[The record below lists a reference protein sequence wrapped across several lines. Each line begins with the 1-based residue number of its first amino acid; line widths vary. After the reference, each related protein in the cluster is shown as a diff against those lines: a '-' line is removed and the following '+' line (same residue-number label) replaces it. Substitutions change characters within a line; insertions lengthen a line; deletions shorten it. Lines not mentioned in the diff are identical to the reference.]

1 MEHYMNMFIQA
12 AFIENIALAY
22 FLGMCTFLACSKKV
36 DTSIGLGFAVI
47 CVLGITVPMNNIIYN
62 YLLREGALAWVPV
75 FGDTLATQDLAFL
88 GLISYIGSIAAA
100 VQLLEMI
107 LDRYVPKL
115 YVTLGVFL
123 PLITVNCAIL
133 GSTLFMVDYDYAFSE
148 SVAFGLGSGFG
159 FALAIV
165 ALAAIREKMSYSNVP
180 PGLRGLGITFMV
192 TGLMAIGFM
201 AFAGIQL
208 N

>member
-1 MEHYMNMFIQA
+1 MEHYINLFITA
-12 AFIENIALAY
+12 AFIENIALAF

-47 CVLGITVPMNNIIYN
+47 CVLGITVPLNNLVFN
-62 YLLREGALAWVPV
+62 YLLREGALAWVPI
-75 FGDTLATQDLAFL
+75 FGGALEGQNLAFL
-88 GLISYIGSIAAA
+88 GLISYIGSIAAS

-133 GSTLFMVDYDYAFSE
+133 GSSLFMVDRDYAFGE
-148 SVAFGLGSGFG
+148 SVVFGLGSGFG
-159 FALAIV
+159 FALAVV

-180 PGLRGLGITFMV
+180 AGLRGLGITFMV